1 MMLLINGTTS
11 GRSANKTVR
20 TMSNVTSGLS
30 VGSVIV
36 NSGAIQTITDL
47 PIARKLAISETRK
60 SFFWRKYE
68 IFRNCLIG
76 GFFVC
81 WLC

>member
-1 MMLLINGTTS
+1 MSMVPYVGQGSPSMMLLINGTTS

-36 NSGAIQTITDL
+36 NSGEIQTITDL
-47 PIARKLAISETRK
+47 PIAEKLAIQKLESVFLEK
-60 SFFWRKYE
+60 
-68 IFRNCLIG
+68 I
-76 GFFVC
+76 
-81 WLC
+81 